1 MLHRPY
7 ALSLTLLALAAA
19 PSIQLAAADTPD
31 TGPTFTG
38 FVDTTYNFNTNG
50 PRYSN
55 PGGSTST
62 WHSFDNQANS
72 FNLND
77 AQLKVS
83 GHPVKDQ
90 AINYV
95 FSLDYGTDAKAMNG
109 ADPSQ
114 LGNIVTIEE
123 AYGTWM
129 DSKSKIGVK
138 IGKFVTYE
146 GIEVIESMN
155 DPTITR
161 GLLFSLAEPF
171 TNTGALI
178 TYNPND
184 KLDVEAGVVNGW
196 DEIQSVNSGKTVVG
210 HAGYNWGDPLS
221 LSATIMYGTAPIP
234 GDDTDKRFSF
244 DLTGLTKV
252 VKNLALNFQLN
263 YGRQQHASALT
274 TKPAEGASWF
284 GLGVQPVYTINDK
297 WSIGGRIEWLT
308 DNDDALTSAIPT
320 PNKRHLL
327 TISVAPAYQ
336 VTAHFLAR
344 VEARYDKS
352 NQDDYLNKS
361 GTAKK
366 NMGELAAESIFSF

>member
-19 PSIQLAAADTPD
+19 PVTQLVAADTTPD

-38 FVDTTYNFNTNG
+38 FADTTYNFNTNG
-50 PRYSN
+50 PRVSGA
-55 PGGSTST
+55 GGSTNT
-62 WHSFDNQANS
+62 FHSFDNEANS

-90 AINYV
+90 AITYV
-95 FSLDYGTDAKAMNG
+95 FSLDYGTDAKAINA
-109 ADPSQ
+109 ADPNQ
-114 LGNIVTIEE
+114 VGNVVTIEE

-129 DSKSKIGVK
+129 DSKTKIGVK

-161 GLLFSLAEPF
+161 GLLFSLPEPF
-171 TNTGALI
+171 TNTGALL

-184 KLDVEAGVVNGW
+184 KLDIEAGVVNGW
-196 DEIQSVNSGKTVVG
+196 DEIQAVNSGKTVLG

-263 YGRQQHASALT
+263 YGRQQHAAT
-274 TKPAEGASWF
+274 EVGKGGEGASWF

-297 WSIGGRIEWLT
+297 WSLGGRIEWFV
-308 DNDDALTSAIPT
+308 DNDDALTPSAPT
-320 PNKRHLL
+320 KRRLL

-366 NMGELAAESIFSF
+366 SMGELAAESIFSF